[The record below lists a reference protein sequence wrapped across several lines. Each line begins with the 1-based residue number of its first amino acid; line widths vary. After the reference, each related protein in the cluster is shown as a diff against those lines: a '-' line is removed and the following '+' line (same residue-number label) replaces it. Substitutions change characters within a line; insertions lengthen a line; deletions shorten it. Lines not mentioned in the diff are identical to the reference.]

1 MQVNRF
7 CIVIFSFW
15 ALSCGAQIVKVQ
27 TPFFKSVYDCQTLCP
42 QQVTWIVR
50 QSDIGLATREPSW
63 KFTNFL
69 LDTLGLA
76 THADFTKS
84 GYDRGHMC
92 PAADRSHDLR
102 AMRSTFE
109 LVNVAA
115 QAPRLNRGPWKKT
128 ESFCRSAA
136 LLYDSVEVL
145 TLPIFLDRDTVR
157 VGMHR
162 VAVPHAFV
170 KAAWLPTTD
179 SIIGVWF
186 FFNK

>member
-1 MQVNRF
+1 MLKRF
-7 CIVIFSFW
+7 TIIVFLTW

-27 TPFFKSVYDCQTLCP
+27 TPFFSSVYDCQTLCP
-42 QQVTWIVR
+42 QQVTWTVR
-50 QSDIGLATREPSW
+50 QSDIGTVTREPSW
-63 KFTNFL
+63 KFTNTL
-69 LDTLGLA
+69 LDTLGIA

-109 LVNVAA
+109 LVNVAP

-136 LLYDSVEVL
+136 LLYGAVEVL
-145 TLPIFLDRDTVR
+145 TLPIFLDRDTIR
-157 VGMHR
+157 VGSHH

-170 KAAWLPTTD
+170 KAAWLPASD